1 RVADLYP
8 AFVPGITTTA
18 MLAQVKP
25 RPVIT
30 SLHDDVTGGI
40 AGTLWMMA
48 AAAGLLL
55 LVACINVANL
65 MLVRVDARRRELA
78 LREALGAGR
87 ARVVRYY
94 LSEAAVL
101 AGVAGVVGLAA
112 SWVVVR
118 ALVTAGPADIPRLA
132 EIGIDSRAI
141 GVAVAISALA
151 AVACSLIPTLRIG
164 RGGLSLRE
172 SVRGGTAAREQHRV
186 RGALVA
192 AQIALGLVVVA
203 GSGLLM

>member
-65 MLVRVDARRRELA
+65 MLVRVDARQRELA
-78 LREALGAGR
+78 LRESPGAGR

-141 GVAVAISALA
+141 VSPSQSRRSPPLLA
-151 AVACSLIPTLRIG
+151 ASSRRSASDVEDC
-164 RGGLSLRE
+164 
-172 SVRGGTAAREQHRV
+172 
-186 RGALVA
+186 
-192 AQIALGLVVVA
+192 
-203 GSGLLM
+203 